1 MKKLIVIIIIIA
13 SLFCLVCCDADSIV
27 KAGEK
32 MHDVRSVNNGYA
44 DDVLEVFLEFAMD
57 IIDAMIE
64 ESPNGYRPNVG
75 DMPEDSLNSLVEII
89 KRASESAMSREEIV
103 KILSKVAVDIPK
115 SKKINLHIDEV
126 LNKFIE
132 KQTDILE
139 MAEQLEAI
147 LPDSEQ
153 KKEINRILKDQV
165 SKVVTLAKNIQPAI
179 DAVQAINDQSYE
191 REGMTYADVIAK
203 AILYR
208 VTYDLVG
215 LVGSIVPSIDNFT
228 IKIANELVNYLTV
241 LEIMYDVSFDV
252 PEIAG
257 RFIENKINR

>member
-1 MKKLIVIIIIIA
+1 MKKLIVIITIIA

-32 MHDVRSVNNGYA
+32 MHDMRSVNNGYA
-44 DDVLEVFLEFAMD
+44 DDVLEVLIEFALN
-57 IIDAMIE
+57 IIDTMIE
-64 ESPNGYRPNVG
+64 ESPNGYRPYVG
-75 DMPEDSLNSLVEII
+75 DMPEESLDSLVEII
-89 KRASESAMSREEIV
+89 KRASESAMPREEIV
-103 KILSKVAVDIPK
+103 KTLSKVAVNVPK
-115 SKKINLHIDEV
+115 SRKVNLHIDEV
-126 LNKFIE
+126 LNRFIE
-132 KQTDILE
+132 KQSDILE
-139 MAEQLEAI
+139 MAEQLQAI
-147 LPDSEQ
+147 LPDSE
-153 KKEINRILKDQV
+153 KEINRILKDQV

-179 DAVQAINDQSYE
+179 EAVQAINDQSYE